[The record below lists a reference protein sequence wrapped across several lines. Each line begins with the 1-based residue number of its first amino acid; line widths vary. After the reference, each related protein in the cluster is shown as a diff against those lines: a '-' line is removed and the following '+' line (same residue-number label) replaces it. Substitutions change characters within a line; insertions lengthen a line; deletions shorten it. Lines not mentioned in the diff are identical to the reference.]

1 MKLSDYKAAFIPM
14 HLVFLELD
22 VQHRSLNFKILDE
35 KKTKSTVIL
44 KTFYLQL
51 LSKNYEYIK

>member
-22 VQHRSLNFKILDE
+22 AQHRRLNFKLLHE
-35 KKTKSTVIL
+35 NKNTVIL
-44 KTFYLQL
+44 KTFHLQL